1 MRSVFSAE
9 QKALL
14 TEIFDRPDRL
24 TEHAAEAEFKSRFCQ
39 RDGPFAR
46 ENRLNKT
53 QIKSWMSNEKA
64 RRAKQQLRSDLDDEA
79 SSGADVGG
87 NAAVAGG
94 RGGARGRGAGR
105 GRGRGGRGR
114 DQGGCGARGGRQ
126 QGAGAGAPGKGRHSD
141 ASSSSEE
148 ESGDDG
154 EEGSAGEGGPAGDD
168 LYEVEEVNGCASD
181 RRQAK
186 IPDQVGRWLG
196 LTRIYIAFLLA
207 ND

>member
-1 MRSVFSAE
+1 MRSQPSLLPKGWAIRPPVVRSVFSAE

-53 QIKSWMSNEKA
+53 QIKSWMRMSNEKA

-94 RGGARGRGAGR
+94 RGEARG
-105 GRGRGGRGR
+105 
-114 DQGGCGARGGRQ
+114 
-126 QGAGAGAPGKGRHSD
+126 
-141 ASSSSEE
+141 
-148 ESGDDG
+148 
-154 EEGSAGEGGPAGDD
+154 
-168 LYEVEEVNGCASD
+168 
-181 RRQAK
+181 
-186 IPDQVGRWLG
+186 
-196 LTRIYIAFLLA
+196 
-207 ND
+207 